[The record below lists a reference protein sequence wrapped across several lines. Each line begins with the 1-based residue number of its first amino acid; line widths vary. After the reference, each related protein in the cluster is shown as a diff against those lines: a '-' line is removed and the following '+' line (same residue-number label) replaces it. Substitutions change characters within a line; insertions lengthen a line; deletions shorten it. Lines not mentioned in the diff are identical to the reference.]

1 MATARF
7 NDTVIADSDD
17 TIMVEG
23 TVYFPP
29 DDVNRDHLRDISKTE
44 ESWRGT
50 AHYADVV
57 VEGQVAPSGAWH
69 HPEASDAAHDIEGY
83 WAFWN
88 GVEVT
93 P

>member
-17 TIMVEG
+17 AIMVEG
-23 TVYFPP
+23 ALYFPP
-29 DDVNRDHLRDISKTE
+29 EDVNTEYLREISKTE

-50 AHYADVV
+50 AHYSDVIV
-57 VEGQVAPSGAWH
+57 AGQVVPSGAWH
-69 HPEASDAAHDIEGY
+69 YPEAADAALDIEGY
-83 WAFWN
+83 YAFWN

-93 P
+93 S